1 MLKLVINNHEIVE
14 NTISDHIKLIDKKL
28 IIPDKTIIKE
38 PINITL
44 IKDNNEELDFIV
56 GKNSD
61 ISILLEIVDD
71 STTKN
76 NYKINFTA
84 KENSNIK
91 YLLIAALNS
100 SDALLNHK
108 FIVERFANLEIMAG
122 LVSNVL
128 TAKLDV
134 TLNGE
139 GSSVNINSIAASSDD
154 HNQVIDVY
162 MRHNAPNTYGNMNNV
177 GIANKRGRVIL
188 NGIEKIEQGM
198 KDSEVFQTLK
208 GIITSDEAIIEV
220 NPILLIEEY
229 DLKAAGHAAT
239 VGKLDEEMLFYL
251 QSRGLPRK
259 DAEKLI
265 INGFI
270 KPVIDEIKN
279 DELKEKFVNLVNSRI
294 WFDE

>member
-1 MLKLVINNHEIVE
+1 MLKLVINNHEIIE
-14 NTISDHIKLIDKKL
+14 NTISDQIKLVNKQL
-28 IIPDKTIIKE
+28 IIPESTVIKE

-61 ISILLEIVDD
+61 ISILLEVADD
-71 STTKN
+71 SKDKSD
-76 NYKINFTA
+76 YKINFTA
-84 KENSNIK
+84 KENSNVK
-91 YLLIAALNS
+91 YLLIAAIES
-100 SDALLNHK
+100 SEALLNHV
-108 FIVERFANLEIMAG
+108 FNVEKYANLHILAG

-134 TLNGE
+134 RVNGE
-139 GSSVNINSIAASSDD
+139 GASVNINSIAVSSDE
-154 HNQVIDVY
+154 HSQAIDVY
-162 MRHNAPNTYGNMNNV
+162 MVHNAPRTYGNMTNI
-177 GIANKRGRVIL
+177 GIANKKGKVIL
-188 NGIEKIEQGM
+188 NGIEKIENGM

-239 VGKLDEEMLFYL
+239 VGKIDDEMLFYL
-251 QSRGLPRK
+251 QSRGLTK
-259 DAEKLI
+259 KEAEKLV

-270 KPVIDEIKN
+270 RPVIDEITN
-279 DELKEKFVNLVNSRI
+279 EDLKERFTNLVNSRI
-294 WFDE
+294 